1 MISRQVSRL
10 RSAALVALLVLIAA
24 ACRFEPPPR
33 GEELARYSVLS
44 PKDRVVG
51 AATLWR
57 APGEPERWREEL
69 AVDDEKGRKV
79 VEVRGLLSRDGE
91 ALLRYRTRW
100 RWEKEVESLEV
111 WSDARSTRWR
121 RQKGLAIE
129 RSEAPA
135 GSQALVVATLLPT
148 AEPGGSL
155 ALWYDLAR
163 RLPLEGPDELTWSGF
178 NLRTGAPITVF
189 ISRRERRRVEV
200 DGRPREAVRFFVS
213 TRATGHTVWVD
224 AKTRE
229 LLFVDNVFGQ
239 LVRQG
244 FARPVRQ
251 LPERP
256 ASVVEEELKVRNGP
270 VELAGTLSLPR
281 EAAAPLPAVLLVH
294 GSGPMDRDESPLY
307 VFRELA
313 HRLSALGFAVLRY
326 DKRGVG
332 ESRFLDDEHKSSTLQ
347 DLSAD
352 AQAWVSRLAAREG
365 IDPDCLFTLG
375 HSEGG
380 IIAPLVAA
388 RDRRVAGVVT
398 LAGPVEGLLDILP
411 EQLDLIA
418 RAHGLPE
425 KQLEEARRAQAVLLR
440 RLRSPA
446 LAPETEDLASGW
458 LRSHAAHDP
467 VELLRGLEAP
477 VLGVFATGDLQVP
490 VGQAKR
496 LRELA
501 KERAAPTEVQLFD
514 GLDHVMMDDR
524 GGRSGIGLLS
534 DPDRRVDP
542 RVLDAI
548 AAWLSNRARLRKG
561 P

>member
-1 MISRQVSRL
+1 MR
-10 RSAALVALLVLIAA
+10 AAAPVALLVLVLGAA
-24 ACRFEPPPR
+24 ACRFEPPPG

-57 APGEPERWREEL
+57 TPGEPESWREEID
-69 AVDDEKGRKV
+69 VEDDKGRKTL
-79 VEVRGLLSRDGE
+79 EVRGLLSRDGE
-91 ALLRYRTRW
+91 ALPRYRARW
-100 RWEKEVESLEV
+100 RWKKEVEELEV
-111 WSDARSTRWR
+111 WSDAQSTRWR
-121 RQKGLAIE
+121 RQKGLAVE

-135 GSQALVVATLLPT
+135 GSQALVLAPPLPT
-148 AEPGGSL
+148 EEPSDSL

-163 RLPLEGPDELTWSGF
+163 RLPLEGPDELTWGGF
-178 NLRTGAPITVF
+178 NLRTGAPLTVF
-189 ISRRERRRVEV
+189 VSRRERRSVEL
-200 DGRPREAVRFFVS
+200 DGRPREAVRYFVS
-213 TRATGHTVWVD
+213 TRASGHTVWVD
-224 AKTRE
+224 AETRE
-229 LLFVDNVFGQ
+229 LLFVDNLFGQ

-244 FARPVRQ
+244 FARPARQ

-281 EAAAPLPAVLLVH
+281 EAAAPLPAVLLIH
-294 GSGPMDRDESPLY
+294 GSGPMDRDEAPLY

-313 HRLSALGFAVLRY
+313 HRLSAQGFAVLRY

-332 ESRFLDDEHKSSTLQ
+332 ESRFLDDEQKSSTLQ

-352 AQAWVSRLAAREG
+352 AQAWVSRLAAHEG

-380 IIAPLVAA
+380 IIAPLVAS

-398 LAGPVEGLLDILP
+398 LAGPADNLLDILP

-446 LAPETEDLASGW
+446 LAPETEDLASQW

-467 VELLRGLEAP
+467 VEILRGLEAP
-477 VLGVFATGDLQVP
+477 VLGVFAAGDLQVP
-490 VGQAKR
+490 VSQAKR

-501 KERAAPTEVQLFD
+501 KERSAQTEVQLFD
-514 GLDHVMMDDR
+514 GLDHAMMDDR
-524 GGRSGIGLLS
+524 GGRSGMGLLS

-548 AAWLSNRARLRKG
+548 AAWLSNRACLRKG